1 MLFDTNIFIRVRP
14 ANAAR
19 RMALLFVMIG
29 VFGCDRS
36 RNDPSVSHDGGPSG
50 AATEYDADEA
60 KRHLQEMIKA
70 FAKERAEEQARF
82 EAEIREL
89 KRVRDLPPFENAL
102 EPKGWRRISRAFL
115 VDKEGSG
122 KMSITEQLVGRMPSD
137 PERYVP
143 EDRPAGVY
151 LVGSMMPSG
160 GYAIDDDR
168 GEERFCLSLSM
179 DGAFLEGE
187 GVSASLPIIDVK
199 RRLETAWTG
208 DPSGVR

>member
-1 MLFDTNIFIRVRP
+1 MLFDTDIFIGVRP
-14 ANAAR
+14 ASAVGR
-19 RMALLFVMIG
+19 LSLVLLGIA

-36 RNDPSVSHDGGPSG
+36 RNDPSVSHVGGPRG
-50 AATEYDADEA
+50 AATEYDAAEA
-60 KRHLQEMIKA
+60 KRHLQEMMKA
-70 FAKERAEEQARF
+70 LAKERAEEQARF
-82 EAEIREL
+82 EVEIREL

-115 VDKEGSG
+115 VDKDGSG
-122 KMSITEQLVGRMPSD
+122 KLSITEQLVGRLPSD

-143 EDRPAGVY
+143 ADRPAGVY

-199 RRLETAWTG
+199 RRLEIAWTG
-208 DPSGVR
+208 DPSGGR

>member
-1 MLFDTNIFIRVRP
+1 MLFDTNIFIRVSL

-19 RMALLFVMIG
+19 RIALLFVMIG

-36 RNDPSVSHDGGPSG
+36 RNDPSVSHDGDPTG
-50 AATEYDADEA
+50 AATEHDAAES
-60 KRHLQEMIKA
+60 KRHLQEMMKA
-70 FAKERAEEQARF
+70 LAEERAEEQARF

-89 KRVRDLPPFENAL
+89 NRVRDLPPFENAL

-115 VDKEGSG
+115 VNKDRSG
-122 KMSITEQLVGRMPSD
+122 KLSVTEQLVGRLPSD

-187 GVSASLPIIDVK
+187 GVSASLPIIDVR
-199 RRLETAWTG
+199 RRLATAWTG